1 MLEAADGVEQNGN
14 DYSVAEG
21 YSLCVYVGQPGQAME
36 VSEVGALR
44 LDTAFCEA
52 TSREHNS
59 VYFLG
64 VQQLTRALRSAA
76 GGQRWSSRW
85 FQLRR
90 ASLVAAGRF

>member
-59 VYFLG
+59 VYFLEYSSLHG
-64 VQQLTRALRSAA
+64 LCVRPPA
-76 GGQRWSSRW
+76 GSGG
-85 FQLRR
+85 RR
-90 ASLVAAGRF
+90 AGFS